1 MSENTTTDAVK
12 LAFDGNVSAFKD
24 AVNDLLMD
32 KIYDAVSMKK
42 HEVAANYME
51 PDDVELET
59 EEN

>member
-51 PDDVELET
+51 TDDVELET